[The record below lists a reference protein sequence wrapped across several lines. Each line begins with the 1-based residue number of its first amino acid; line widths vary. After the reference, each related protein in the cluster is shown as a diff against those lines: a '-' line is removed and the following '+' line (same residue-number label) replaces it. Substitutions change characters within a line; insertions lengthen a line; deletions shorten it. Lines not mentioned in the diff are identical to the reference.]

1 MEPRTTRCAV
11 LGAGPIGLEAA
22 LYAATLGMD
31 VTVYEQ
37 GETVAANVRD
47 WGHVTMFSPFGM
59 NYSRLGAGLLTRA
72 GRALPEDEVYQSG
85 AEYVETYLQPLAELP
100 LLAERIQLGARVVS
114 IGKNGLTKGDLIGQE
129 ARLEKP
135 FRLLVEGS
143 DGAERVSHADVVLD
157 CTGMYDNPNWL
168 GNGGIPALGER
179 VLQERI
185 SYRLPDVLGG
195 DRETYAGKTTLL
207 VGDGHSAA
215 TTLLSLLELARE
227 APDTRVVWLTNHDR
241 NPCLPVIASDP
252 LPRRAALNEQANRI
266 AADGD
271 ANLVRISDSFVEEIQ
286 TTSDGGFRVRISTDP
301 PREIAV
307 DWVVAN
313 VGFSPDNSLYRELQV
328 HECYASRGPMNLAAA
343 LLTAAG
349 DGSDCLAVPSLG
361 AATLKNPEPGF
372 FILGSKSY
380 GKGFNFLLRTGL
392 KQIRDVFTLITGRTE
407 PDFCHTSSM
416 HAGLEPTK
424 GTEESVA

>member
-37 GETVAANVRD
+37 GEEIAANVRD

-59 NYSRLGAGLLTRA
+59 NCSSLGAGLLAKA
-72 GRALPEDEVYQSG
+72 GHALPEVEAYQSG
-85 AEYVETYLQPLAELP
+85 TEYVETYLRLLAELT
-100 LLAERIQLGARVVS
+100 LLAGRIRFGARVVS
-114 IGKNGLTKGDLIGQE
+114 VGKDGLAKGDLIGQK

-135 FRLLVEGS
+135 FRLFVQGP
-143 DGAERVSHADVVLD
+143 DGTERIYRADIVLD

-179 VLQERI
+179 ELRKRI
-185 SYRLPDVLGG
+185 SYRLPDVLG
-195 DRETYAGKTTLL
+195 DEREAYAGMTTLL

-215 TTLLSLLELARE
+215 TALLGLLELARQ
-227 APDTRVVWLTNHDR
+227 APGTRIVWLTNHDHD
-241 NPCLPVIASDP
+241 PLLPVVPEDS
-252 LPRRAALNEQANRI
+252 LPRRASLIEQANRF
-266 AADGD
+266 AAEGD
-271 ANLVRISDSFVEEIQ
+271 ANLDRILGGLVEEIEAVP
-286 TTSDGGFRVRISTDP
+286 DGRFRVRIATDP
-301 PREIAV
+301 PHEIAV
-307 DWVVAN
+307 DRIVAN

-343 LLTAAG
+343 LLAAG
-349 DGSDCLAVPSLG
+349 GGGADCLAAAPLG
-361 AATLKNPEPGF
+361 AATLQNPEPGF
-372 FILGSKSY
+372 FLLGSKSY

-392 KQIRDVFTLITGRTE
+392 EQIRDVFTLITNQTE
-407 PDFCHTSSM
+407 LDLYYAS
-416 HAGLEPTK
+416 
-424 GTEESVA
+424 